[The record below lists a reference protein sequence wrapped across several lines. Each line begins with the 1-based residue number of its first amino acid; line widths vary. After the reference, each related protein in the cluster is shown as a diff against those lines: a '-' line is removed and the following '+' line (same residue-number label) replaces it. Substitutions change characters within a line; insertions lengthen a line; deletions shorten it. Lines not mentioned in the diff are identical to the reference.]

1 MKLATAAMSLL
12 LLLGIAGA
20 ASAENG
26 CPDGMRPNPTPTG
39 TPGANQC
46 VPGPSGGGWPPVD
59 NTPPEPKSYNGYG
72 ALAFAQTS
80 VAVGASDKKDLFG
93 SRRQAER
100 SALKSCKA
108 NGGTDCKIVLSFV
121 NECAVAV
128 LGADASGSKI
138 AIYAGTGKEVVD
150 AKNQAEAQCKAQ
162 GSPMCKP
169 VYSNCVERWKD
180 W

>member
-1 MKLATAAMSLL
+1 MKFLPASLSL
-12 LLLGIAGA
+12 FLLLGA
-20 ASAENG
+20 AVPAYAEDG

-46 VPGPSGGGWPPVD
+46 VPGSSGGGWPPVD
-59 NTPPEPKSYNGYG
+59 STPRGPKVYNGYG

-80 VAVGASDKKDLFG
+80 VAVGASDKQDLFG
-93 SRRQAER
+93 SKRQAER

-128 LGADASGSKI
+128 LGADAGGSRI
-138 AIYAGTGKEVVD
+138 AIYAGTGKDVAD
-150 AKNQAEAQCKAQ
+150 AKRQAEAQCKSK

-169 VYSNCVERWKD
+169 AYANCVEQWND